1 MSDTDSFIDE
11 VSEEV
16 RRDRL
21 FKLMRK
27 WGWLPISLVVL
38 LVGGAAY
45 NEWAKARSQSIAE
58 VLGTEILSAVQ
69 IEDAAERNLAY
80 GAIASDGESAALLAL
95 LSAGDAVEDGEQA
108 QAVATLSTLADD
120 TSISDKYRHLAE
132 FKLLLADAENIEVPE
147 RISRFQAIANPGAPY
162 RLLAEEQIALIEIST
177 GDTDAGLERLRIILS
192 DDELTIGL
200 RRRASQLVVALGG
213 ELVPS

>member
-132 FKLLLADAENIEVPE
+132 FKLLLADAENIEAPE

>member
-177 GDTDAGLERLRIILS
+177 GDTDAGLERLRTILS